1 MCHYSFRRCTPS
13 LDHANTKTDAKALL
27 FTPCCYTLL
36 FGLLVKHA
44 AVLSLHRVQGL
55 SIWTTHRKQRGR
67 TEEFTMFIF
76 FSFKFAT

>member
-27 FTPCCYTLL
+27 FNPCCYTLL

-67 TEEFTMFIF
+67 N
-76 FSFKFAT
+76 ALQ